1 MMTTLT
7 AIAVGTVRAWTRL
20 YTWSMPEAAR
30 LARRAEIESDLW
42 EFEHD
47 GAGRGHNL
55 SAPLHLLLRLVLG
68 IPDDLYWRTIHA
80 SFPEKVVR
88 GVALGTA
95 ALAIV
100 MMWLFIALPDKL
112 PTPPPIMAFT
122 PAPPPPPPPI
132 PPPPP
137 PPRRGAR

>member
-7 AIAVGTVRAWTRL
+7 AVAVGTVRAWTRL
-20 YTWSMPEAAR
+20 YTWSIPEAAR

-47 GAGRGHNL
+47 DRRGRSV
-55 SAPLHLLLRLVLG
+55 SAPLHLLLRLILG

-80 SFPEKVVR
+80 SFSEKLFR
-88 GVALGTA
+88 GVALGA
-95 ALAIV
+95 VAVGMLMA
-100 MMWLFIALPDKL
+100 WLFVALPDKL

-122 PAPPPPPPPI
+122 PAPPPPPPP
-132 PPPPP
+132 P
-137 PPRRGAR
+137 PPRPRAR